1 MEEMVGDTRKVER
14 IQYVSMLLWPGEK
27 FLLIFRYWS
36 AYPPCIDEF
45 LEQQTKLS
53 RLGRPSKYD
62 LDFLRDWLV
71 RPNMGNFPIIS
82 NDRKA
87 WDKGSED
94 DLITA
99 MEQQGSDVFSTWVSN
114 TLIPTFHTMI
124 GKRFKETVTWDPNS
138 GISWYSDK
146 RIHTVLDALGT
157 VVSCLFPVAS
167 IVALYL
173 INSMA
178 ARLGFIAA
186 FTAVFSLCL
195 AVMTNA
201 RRVEIFAA
209 TTA

>member
-1 MEEMVGDTRKVER
+1 
-14 IQYVSMLLWPGEK
+14 
-27 FLLIFRYWS
+27 
-36 AYPPCIDEF
+36 
-45 LEQQTKLS
+45 
-53 RLGRPSKYD
+53 
-62 LDFLRDWLV
+62 
-71 RPNMGNFPIIS
+71 MGNFPIIS
-82 NDRKA
+82 NDRKV
-87 WDKGSED
+87 WDKGLED

-124 GKRFKETVTWDPNS
+124 GKRFKETVNWDPNS

-173 INSMA
+173 ISSMA

-195 AVMTNA
+195 AVITNA